1 MKTAEALELMTQKQ
15 MFWTRLRQLTIR
27 KRNDNIENEADWET
41 ETFTLS
47 DFIRNDNKLE
57 GHYLENFKK
66 DIIENNPSEQ
76 VVT

>member
-27 KRNDNIENEADWET
+27 KKSGNVENKDDWET
-41 ETFTLS
+41 ECWALS
-47 DFIRNDNKLE
+47 DFINNGYTLE

-66 DIIENNPSEQ
+66 AIIENKSSKE
-76 VVT
+76 VII